1 MPTLDNAFPQIKTA
15 RLILREISAA
25 DASALFAIHSD
36 SSAMRWFG
44 CDAMTDLAEAD
55 KLIDIFAHWRTMPNP
70 GTRWGIE
77 YNGKFIG
84 SCGLF
89 KWDKNWQS
97 CHIGYELAPSHQ
109 GKGLMKEALLAMLA
123 WGFKHMLLNRI
134 HGQVHPQNIASIK
147 SLQSLGFIQEGCF
160 REAGFWNGQY
170 HDLLQ
175 FALLRKDYQPAIS
188 AMMLPI

>member
-1 MPTLDNAFPQIKTA
+1 MPTPQDVFPRIKTT
-15 RLILREISAA
+15 RLILREITAA
-25 DASALFAIHSD
+25 DAPALLAIYSD
-36 SSAMRWFG
+36 ASAMRWFG
-44 CDAMTDLAEAD
+44 CDAMTELAAAN
-55 KLIDIFAHWRTMPNP
+55 KLVDIFAQWRIQPNP

-77 YNGKFIG
+77 YDGNFIG

-89 KWDKNWQS
+89 KWDRNWQS

-109 GKGLMKEALLAMLA
+109 GLGLMNEALLAILA
-123 WGFKHMLLNRI
+123 WGFKHMALNRI

-175 FALLRKDYQPAIS
+175 FALLRSGYKPAI
-188 AMMLPI
+188 